1 MSILDQQHGSER
13 DRAGDGQY
21 MPVRR
26 IDNELVWDDEAEYV
40 NTRPAIFRVVRS
52 VVALGLLLFI
62 GWFAFNTG
70 RNWFAGQLDP
80 EGEPGAAV
88 VVNIPVG
95 STTTDIGSQLAG
107 QGIIPNSTFFRY
119 YAQWQDQGNFQAG
132 EYTFQENMSADEAIL
147 VLQGGP
153 KEIEYGQFR
162 VIEGLWIS
170 EILPRLANQIPGV
183 TETQLNAA
191 LQAGQLQPRYRPQ
204 GNDSWE
210 GLLFPS
216 TYFIEEGITATEVLE
231 KMSDEF
237 AKVTGELGYG
247 AAEQRLGVTA
257 YQAIIVASL
266 VELEAKTDADR
277 PKIARVIYN
286 RLNEQIPI
294 GIDATFI
301 FNAQERGAP
310 ITQSM
315 LDSEEQ
321 FNSRTQLGLPP
332 TPIGVPGRASLEA
345 AMNPADGDWLYYVL
359 ADEQGNHFFT
369 KEYNEFL
376 DQKQLSD
383 EAGLL
388 GG

>member
-1 MSILDQQHGSER
+1 MSILDRQQDDERGHLQHGR
-13 DRAGDGQY
+13 YLPVADPGD
-21 MPVRR
+21 
-26 IDNELVWDDEAEYV
+26 ELIWNDEAEFV

-52 VVALGLLLFI
+52 LVAVGLLLFI
-62 GWFAFNTG
+62 GWFAFTTG
-70 RNWFAGQLDP
+70 RSWFGGQLDP
-80 EGEPGAAV
+80 EGEPGQTIV
-88 VVNIPVG
+88 VDVPTG
-95 STTTDIGSQLAG
+95 ATTSDIGSLLSKR
-107 QGIIPNSTFFRY
+107 GIVPNSTFFRY
-119 YAQWQDQGNFQAG
+119 YAQWKDFGNFQAG
-132 EYTFQENMSADEAIL
+132 EYTFQENMSADEAIV

-153 KEIEYGQFR
+153 KQIEYGQFR

-183 TETQLNAA
+183 TV
-191 LQAGQLQPRYRPQ
+191 GQLESALASGQIPARYRPE
-204 GNDSWE
+204 GVNSWE

-216 TYFIEEGITATEVLE
+216 TYFVEDDVTAAEVLE
-231 KMSDEF
+231 RMSDEF

-266 VELEAKTDADR
+266 IEAEAKTDADR

-301 FNAQERGAP
+301 FNEKERGIP

-315 LDSEEQ
+315 LKSEEQ
-321 FNSRTQLGLPP
+321 FNSRLELGLPP
-332 TPIGVPGRASLEA
+332 TPIGVPSRASLEA
-345 AMNPADGDWLYYVL
+345 AMNPSDGTWIYYVL
-359 ADEQGNHFFT
+359 ADTEGNHFFT
-369 KEYNEFL
+369 DDAGEFEE
-376 DQKQLSD
+376 QKRISG

-388 GG
+388 G

>member
-13 DRAGDGQY
+13 DRVSDGQY

-26 IDNELVWDDEAEYV
+26 IDDELIWDDEADYV
-40 NTRPAIFRVVRS
+40 NTRPAIFRIVRS

-62 GWFAFNTG
+62 GFFAFNIG
-70 RNWFAGQLDP
+70 RGWFAGQLDP
-80 EGEPGAAV
+80 EGAPGQTIV
-88 VVNIPVG
+88 VDIPTG
-95 STTTDIGSQLAG
+95 STTSDIGSTLAANG
-107 QGIIPNSTFFRY
+107 VIPNSTFFRY

-132 EYTFQENMSADEAIL
+132 EYTFQENMSADEAI
-147 VLQGGP
+147 VILQGGP
-153 KEIEYGQFR
+153 KQIEYGQFR
-162 VIEGLWIS
+162 VIEGLWIN
-170 EILPRLANQIPGV
+170 EMLPRIANQVPGV
-183 TETQLNAA
+183 TEAQLASA
-191 LQAGQLQPRYRPQ
+191 LQAGQLQPRYRPE
-204 GNDSWE
+204 GSSSWE

-216 TYFIEEGITATEVLE
+216 TYFIEEEITAVEVLE

-247 AAEQRLGVTA
+247 AAEQRLGVSA

-266 VELEAKTDADR
+266 VEAEAKTDADR

-286 RLNEQIPI
+286 RLTEQIPI

-301 FNAQERGAP
+301 FNAGERGIP

-315 LDSEEQ
+315 LASEEQ
-321 FNSRTQLGLPP
+321 FNSRLQLGLPP
-332 TPIGVPGRASLEA
+332 TPIGVPGRASLDA

-359 ADEQGNHFFT
+359 ADVQGNHFFT
-369 KEYNEFL
+369 AEYSEFEA
-376 DQKQLSD
+376 QKRLSD

-388 GG
+388 DN

>member
-1 MSILDQQHGSER
+1 MSILDRQR
-13 DRAGDGQY
+13 DGDHQYLEDGRY
-21 MPVRR
+21 MPVESGADDL
-26 IDNELVWDDEAEYV
+26 IWDDQAEYV
-40 NTRPAIFRVVRS
+40 NTRPAMFRVIRS
-52 VVALGLLLFI
+52 LVAVGLLLFI
-62 GWFAFNTG
+62 GLFAFNFG
-70 RNWFAGQLDP
+70 RDWFAGQLDP
-80 EGEPGAAV
+80 EGEPGQTIV
-88 VVNIPVG
+88 VDIPTG
-95 STTTDIGSQLAG
+95 ATTSDIGSILSN

-132 EYTFQENMSADEAIL
+132 EYSFQENMSADEAIV

-153 KEIEYGQFR
+153 KQIEYGQFR

-170 EILPRLANQIPGV
+170 EILPRIANQIPNV
-183 TETQLNAA
+183 SQAQLEAA
-191 LQAGQLQPRYRPQ
+191 LNSGQVPARYRPQ
-204 GNDSWE
+204 GSTSWE

-216 TYFIEEGITATEVLE
+216 TYFIEEDITAAEVLE

-266 VELEAKTDADR
+266 IEAEAKTEGDR
-277 PKIARVIYN
+277 AKIARVIYN

-301 FNAQERGAP
+301 FNAQERGVA

-315 LDSEEQ
+315 LDSQEQ
-321 FNSRTQLGLPP
+321 YNSRLELGLPP
-332 TPIGVPGRASLEA
+332 TPIGVPSRASLEA

-359 ADEQGNHFFT
+359 ADVEGNHFFT
-369 KEYNEFL
+369 ADFAEFNE
-376 DQKQLSD
+376 QKRISG